1 MWSICSI
8 LTARR
13 RKTASFSSTIV
24 QILKAVEI
32 KGSKK
37 HLFFN
42 FEGIFPQYQHCF
54 SRFFLK
60 FVLQL
65 AFLSS
70 LSPHSGSLPHSRC
83 FSISSGSAASS
94 RSSAARL

>member
-8 LTARR
+8 LTERR
-13 RKTASFSSTIV
+13 RETASFSSSLV

-42 FEGIFPQYQHCF
+42 YEGIFPQYQHCF
-54 SRFFLK
+54 SPVFAVGISFFNLSTLGVSSTLTLLFRLFGVRRELTVFRRA
-60 FVLQL
+60 FVN
-65 AFLSS
+65 F
-70 LSPHSGSLPHSRC
+70 
-83 FSISSGSAASS
+83 
-94 RSSAARL
+94 